1 MSPIASVLRRERS
14 LTRRFCLA
22 IVLAAGLNIV
32 WGVGLAWAI
41 MVISSVTQTDQ
52 PYVQIL
58 MEADG
63 TPVRVR
69 RFADGRAPENTTLGG
84 QPYPVN
90 EKTAWLQGAN
100 LSIESP
106 QGHLS
111 VTRPVAPRIEGFT
124 DGRPAPVDWFF
135 VQFRQTESFGYFVGY
150 DRISQQRVGYLG
162 RSGFQ
167 LAEPTVE
174 QVFPISRIHDG
185 SWGVSA
191 LIAPP
196 GTSNGSTPQQSYV
209 ENAFDA
215 LSEASPDLPA
225 AAPVRKFPPATLYLV
240 SRDRTYRIDLRARTV
255 KSVLEAPDW
264 LTSRSSRACASPPRW
279 PPRLAPPAS
288 DTALDQALAVR
299 QEGSVIVLDA
309 SGRQET
315 VFRLPAELADRPFN
329 FFQMS
334 DRSGFAMPSRDDG
347 KTSGTDLLWFTKEGT
362 ITNRADKVLAAPSW
376 RTSEQSTTLLV
387 TFAIPTPLT
396 PVGAALSIPL
406 TVDDEWGPRTY
417 REAVWSEIPAMTP
430 ALIVSAVLV
439 AIALGLYVRRTA
451 RYGEQR
457 RAAWIVLIALW
468 GLPAY
473 FGYVLARRRPAQ
485 LPCESCGEPAPR
497 DRDAC
502 VHCGEEFA
510 VPAPNGLEIF
520 A

>member
-1 MSPIASVLRRERS
+1 MSPIGSVLRRERS
-14 LTRRFCLA
+14 LTRSVCLA

-32 WGVGLAWAI
+32 WGVGLAWSI
-41 MVISSVTQTDQ
+41 MVISSVPQTDQ
-52 PYVQIL
+52 SYVQI
-58 MEADG
+58 MMTADG
-63 TPVRVR
+63 TPVRAA
-69 RFADGRAPENTTLGG
+69 RFADARPAENTTLDG

-100 LSIESP
+100 LFIESP
-106 QGHLS
+106 QAGLS

-135 VQFRQTESFGYFVGY
+135 VQFRQGQPVGYFVGY

-191 LIAPP
+191 LIAPS
-196 GTSNGSTPQQSYV
+196 GTSNGTTPQQSYV
-209 ENAFDA
+209 EYASDTI
-215 LSEASPDLPA
+215 SEASPDLPA
-225 AAPVRKFPPATLYLV
+225 AASVRKFPPATLYLV
-240 SRDRTYRIDLRARTV
+240 SGDRTYRIDLRAARSRAFSKRRTV
-255 KSVLEAPDW
+255 GHRGHHAQARKPAPM
-264 LTSRSSRACASPPRW
+264 AAA
-279 PPRLAPPAS
+279 PRLAPSAS
-288 DTALDQALAVR
+288 ETPLDQALAVR

-309 SGRQET
+309 SGRQQT
-315 VFRLPAELADRPFN
+315 VFRLPAELADRTFD
-329 FFQMS
+329 FFQIS
-334 DRSGFAMPSRDDG
+334 DRSGCAMLSRDDG

-362 ITNRADKVLAAPSW
+362 ITRCADKVLAAPSW
-376 RTSEQSTTLLV
+376 RASEQSTTLLV

-396 PVGAALSIPL
+396 PVGAVPSIPL

-430 ALIVSAVLV
+430 ALIVSAVLL

-473 FGYVLARRRPAQ
+473 FG
-485 LPCESCGEPAPR
+485 
-497 DRDAC
+497 
-502 VHCGEEFA
+502 
-510 VPAPNGLEIF
+510 
-520 A
+520 